1 MESAP
6 KRHVIPPAVEAERMR
21 RYSVMLVV
29 VAFVLLGLNYAELT
43 MAHLLWFG
51 AMLLAVMGIVVG
63 AAGVVMRGLQWHYD
77 KLAEEFRGHPRV
89 TSTDVS
95 GGPRPAAAA
104 EAGAAPP
111 KPE

>member
-21 RYSVMLVV
+21 RYSVFLVV
-29 VAFVLLGLNYAELT
+29 GAFVLLGLNFSELT
-43 MAHLLWFG
+43 PARLLWFG
-51 AMLLAVMGIVVG
+51 AVLLGVMGIVLG

-77 KLAEEFRGHPRV
+77 KLADEFRGHPRV

-95 GGPRPAAAA
+95 GGVRPPPAA
-104 EAGAAPP
+104 EAEAPP
-111 KPE
+111 PKAE

>member
-21 RYSVMLVV
+21 RYSVILMV
-29 VAFVLLGLNYAELT
+29 VAFVLLGLNVQELT
-43 MAHLLWFG
+43 PSRLLWFG
-51 AMLLAVMGIVVG
+51 ALLLAVMGIVVG

-77 KLAEEFRGHPRV
+77 KLADEFRGHPRV

-95 GGPRPAAAA
+95 GGIRAP
-104 EAGAAPP
+104 EGGAPP
-111 KPE
+111 PKSE

>member
-21 RYSVMLVV
+21 RYSVILMI
-29 VAFVLLGLNYAELT
+29 VAFLLLGANIAELT
-43 MAHLLWFG
+43 PARLLWFG
-51 AMLLAVMGIVVG
+51 AMLLAVMGIVLG

-89 TSTDVS
+89 TATDVS
-95 GGPRPAAAA
+95 GGVRAAAPAEPAA
-104 EAGAAPP
+104 EPP
-111 KPE
+111 KPA

>member
-21 RYSVMLVV
+21 RYSVILIV
-29 VAFVLLGLNYAELT
+29 VAFVMLGLNFQELT
-43 MAHLLWFG
+43 PARLLWFG
-51 AMLLAVMGIVVG
+51 ALLLAVMGIVLG

-77 KLAEEFRGHPRV
+77 KLADEFRGKPRV

-95 GGPRPAAAA
+95 EAAGADAGA

-111 KPE
+111 RPR